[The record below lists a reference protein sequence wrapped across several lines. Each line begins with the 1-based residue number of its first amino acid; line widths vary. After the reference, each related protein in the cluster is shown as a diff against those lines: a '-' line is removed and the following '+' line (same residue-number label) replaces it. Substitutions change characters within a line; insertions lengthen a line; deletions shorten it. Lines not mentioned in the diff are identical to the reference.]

1 VIEEAEYSECATY
14 RKPIGLPLNDIP
26 FARDLAMT
34 CRCSARLGARDARHG
49 APPIWGHTTPKRANN
64 VTRKLP
70 PTGLV

>member
-1 VIEEAEYSECATY
+1 MIEGAEYSECPAY

-34 CRCSARLGARDARHG
+34 CRCSARLGARDAPCT
-49 APPIWGHTTPKRANN
+49 PPIWGHTTPKRANN